1 MGFGESTQGNQRKL
15 DGPGKVSTE
24 LSLVNLEAKNLHPKP
39 ECNQPLRKGQRP
51 GFLLKPHRQ
60 CSAGVASDKEE
71 FNKIQTRNSNQ
82 TGEQVANDLDS
93 CRNSKLTM
101 T

>member
-39 ECNQPLRKGQRP
+39 ECNQPIRKGQRP
-51 GFLLKPHRQ
+51 GFLLKAISAVFSWGCQRQ
-60 CSAGVASDKEE
+60 RGVQQNTD
-71 FNKIQTRNSNQ
+71 Q
-82 TGEQVANDLDS
+82 EQQPDWRTS
-93 CRNSKLTM
+93 SERSRFQPKL
-101 T
+101 